1 MNEGLLLKVYWMRV
15 RILGACIISTQICV
29 SCASDRCMVTRSIK
43 NKHGETVLDLLSPDD
58 PLRAVIRKS
67 QAQATLANDDIAS
80 GELTWCYRDAVV
92 TLTRLLR

>member
-1 MNEGLLLKVYWMRV
+1 
-15 RILGACIISTQICV
+15 
-29 SCASDRCMVTRSIK
+29 MVTRSIK

-80 GELTWCYRDAVV
+80 GELYWCHRDTVGVV
-92 TLTRLLR
+92 TLTRLRR